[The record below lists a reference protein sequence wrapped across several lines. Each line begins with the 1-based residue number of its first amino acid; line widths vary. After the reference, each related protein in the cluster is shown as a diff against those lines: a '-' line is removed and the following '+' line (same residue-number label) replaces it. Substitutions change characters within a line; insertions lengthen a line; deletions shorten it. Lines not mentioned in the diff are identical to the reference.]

1 MKKIPSK
8 TLQREVSTL
17 VEGHISPPLSPVDE
31 ADHVPDDKELQDL
44 ITRYTGVTEFNT
56 DRPLQADGASQSA
69 TAEDGEQNLSE
80 ISNQERDTVS
90 KRADTTEALSD
101 WEGKRTNLTNEQ
113 ESDKSNTFVSQVERD
128 YPFMKNSPRKRKINS
143 QISDRMSNLSSISLW
158 SDGFLST
165 PQRMLSLHS
174 PAKNKIHGGETSEK
188 DTQDSREVQTQD
200 MSGSFILPIVPLTSR
215 TRPSSASSVCSR
227 RSVKSHTSVQSEG
240 FRSTPSRMHIL
251 HSPAKLSRVLPPEP
265 SSVRSSLSDLFD
277 SSIKAFD
284 LLRSPM
290 TESPG
295 SHPTNSQTDNQG
307 RKKVKKQL
315 LSGF

>member
-31 ADHVPDDKELQDL
+31 ADHEPDDKELRDL

-56 DRPLQADGASQSA
+56 DRPLQTDGASQSD
-69 TAEDGEQNLSE
+69 TAGDGGQNSSE
-80 ISNQERDTVS
+80 MSNQEQNTGS
-90 KRADTTEALSD
+90 KRADTTEAPS
-101 WEGKRTNLTNEQ
+101 ESEEKRINLTNEQ
-113 ESDKSNTFVSQVERD
+113 ESDNSNTFISQVERD

-143 QISDRMSNLSSISLW
+143 HVPDRMSNLSSISLW

-174 PAKNKIHGGETSEK
+174 PTKNKIHGGETSEK
-188 DTQDSREVQTQD
+188 DTQDGREVQTQE
-200 MSGSFILPIVPLTSR
+200 MSDSLILPIVPLTSR

-251 HSPAKLSRVLPPEP
+251 HSPAKFSRVLPPEP

-284 LLRSPM
+284 FLRSPM
-290 TESPG
+290 TESLSP
-295 SHPTNSQTDNQG
+295 HPTNSQTDSQG

>member
-17 VEGHISPPLSPVDE
+17 VEGHISPPLSPIDE
-31 ADHVPDDKELQDL
+31 TDQVPDDKELQDL

-56 DRPLQADGASQSA
+56 DRPVQTDGASQSV
-69 TAEDGEQNLSE
+69 TAGDGEQSHGE
-80 ISNQERDTVS
+80 ISNQEQDTVS
-90 KRADTTEALSD
+90 KRADTTEAPSGS
-101 WEGKRTNLTNEQ
+101 EGKRKKNLTNEQ
-113 ESDKSNTFVSQVERD
+113 ESDNSYTFISQVERD

-143 QISDRMSNLSSISLW
+143 HDRMSNLSSLSLW

-174 PAKNKIHGGETSEK
+174 PTKNKIHGGETSEK
-188 DTQDSREVQTQD
+188 DTQDDVKIQTQD
-200 MSGSFILPIVPLTSR
+200 MSGSSILPIVPLTSR
-215 TRPSSASSVCSR
+215 TRPSSTSSVCSR

-240 FRSTPSRMHIL
+240 FRSTPSRMHML

-284 LLRSPM
+284 FLRSPM
-290 TESPG
+290 TENPG
-295 SHPTNSQTDNQG
+295 PHPINSQTDSQG